1 MRKLKHRTMRPPCLR
16 SQGKLYM
23 GRVQVSTAWCLGY
36 SHPTASVLQQ
46 GANIPKL
53 GSRSLRKREK
63 PHIVRVFQVQKKN
76 MYMVSN
82 FI

>member
-1 MRKLKHRTMRPPCLR
+1 MKQSCPQL
-16 SQGKLYM
+16 QGELCM

-36 SHPTASVLQQ
+36 SHPTASTLQQ

-53 GSRSLRKREK
+53 ESRRKAAHCEGF
-63 PHIVRVFQVQKKN
+63 PGTKKI